1 MFTKFKGIFS
11 SKQSSGEA
19 NEYFG
24 SRNEKNVLIINWS
37 SPSVVDSIVSSPHPQ
52 NHIHLDP
59 QNVILIWK
67 YGLCRCHQG
76 KD

>member
-24 SRNEKNVLIINWS
+24 SRKEKKIIS
-37 SPSVVDSIVSSPHPQ
+37 LFTGRHC
-52 NHIHLDP
+52 L
-59 QNVILIWK
+59 
-67 YGLCRCHQG
+67 
-76 KD
+76 